1 MVLRKFFYLFLLLLV
16 VVVLSF
22 SLLRPIT
29 VLPRI
34 ALAPGYAFTDQ
45 DGRLVTS
52 EDLRGQFTL
61 YSFSYSHCLDDC
73 PLSIEELATLRQQLE
88 QSPTGDVA
96 VTLVTISLDPERDTP
111 AQLAAWLGRHAPAA
125 GALVD
130 WRLLSGDADR
140 TRLVVGN
147 GFELYYNQMDRADG
161 LGYAV
166 DFEPRFVLVD
176 GWGIMRAIY
185 RTAAPDPLAIA
196 RDLRLLQQEARHSQG
211 VGRLAYE
218 AAHLFMCYPR

>member
-1 MVLRKFFYLFLLLLV
+1 MLRKFFYLPLFLLV
-16 VVVLSF
+16 VTVLGF

-34 ALAPGYAFTDQ
+34 TLAPGYAFTDP

-52 EDLRGQFTL
+52 EDFRGKLTL

-73 PLSIEELATLRQQLE
+73 PLPMETLATLRQQLE

-96 VTLVTISLDPERDTP
+96 VSLVTISLDPERDTP
-111 AQLAAWLGRHAPAA
+111 AELSEWVGPYEPAED
-125 GALVD
+125 ALID
-130 WRLLSGDADR
+130 WRVLSGDVDR
-140 TRLVVGN
+140 TRYVVGN
-147 GFELYYNQMDRADG
+147 GFEVYYNQGDRADE
-161 LGYAV
+161 LDYAV

-185 RTAAPDPLAIA
+185 RTAAPDPLAIM

-218 AAHLFMCYPR
+218 AAHLFLCYPR